1 VALTHVDRL
10 PPRSEWSPPYDASAP
25 ASEKARSIRAAMD
38 AVAANLSLAGADVVP
53 IGVAAG
59 RKPYNVEQLSERIA
73 ALIPDVQRAQLLR
86 LMEDAA
92 PRWSV
97 TRLGKQASRSV
108 LSAARAVTPAYL
120 KRLALRRRP
129 QD

>member
-10 PPRSEWSPPYDASAP
+10 PPSNWSPPYDTNAP

-53 IGVAAG
+53 ISLAAG
-59 RKPYNVEQLSERIA
+59 RKPYNVEQFSERIA
-73 ALIPDVQRAQLLR
+73 ALIPEVQRAQLLR

-97 TRLGKQASRSV
+97 TRLGKQASKTV
-108 LSAARAVTPAYL
+108 LSATRAITPAYL
-120 KRLALRRRP
+120 RKLTLRRRP

>member
-1 VALTHVDRL
+1 L
-10 PPRSEWSPPYDASAP
+10 PPPSEWLPPYDTNAP

-38 AVAANLSLAGADVVP
+38 AVANNLGLAIADVVP
-53 IGVAAG
+53 ISVGAG

-97 TRLGKQASRSV
+97 TRLGKQAGKAV
-108 LSAARAVTPAYL
+108 LSTARAVTPAYL
-120 KRLALRRRP
+120 KRLALRRRA